1 MKTKRLGNSDLSIT
15 PVGFGARHGRPP
27 GQIAIAWT
35 LRNPAVTGAIV
46 GARNAKQVEGNV
58 GAAEIYLTDEEI
70 AEIEGKNVREQ
81 ELMTA
86 A

>member
-1 MKTKRLGNSDLSIT
+1 LVERLRE
-15 PVGFGARHGRPP
+15 VGERLGRPP
-27 GQIAIAWT
+27 GQVAIAWT

-58 GAAEIYLTDEEI
+58 DAATLRLTNKEI
-70 AEIEGKNVREQ
+70 AEIEGRNIYQ
-81 ELMTA
+81 PELVTA